1 MELKAR
7 FEQQR
12 GLWMVLEGIVPWRR
26 EKLDPLQVG
35 MLQACSIPGLLP
47 VSVEE
52 LDGEVRLR
60 YRLSACRML
69 SQTLRAERWTM
80 IDAMAALC
88 KLAEAAEQC
97 QDHMLDFRRL
107 MLDDDHIFVGDGWH
121 DLRFAY
127 LPLDAGEA
135 DLNMS
140 AGLERLIVRW
150 LMRTEDPDGKAMQQM
165 LELAASREFVPSA
178 LRGYARQYLCER
190 AEQTA
195 GRMSGR
201 QQSSAAIGQHASVAV
216 SPAFSPGIHAEVP
229 PLLEPQF
236 ERPSSAVS
244 MLSPERGGEAPAIQA
259 NKNLDAQSWWFNEA
273 SDNPDKLP
281 VAGAKGESEL
291 SNVDDPIIPGG
302 MTVMRWRLWLGLLS
316 SAAAGIGWKMLYG
329 EAPGTKSAILSLGV
343 TAACVGLCLYLWNGF
358 AGKMP
363 LRSRHSEAAPQQTPS
378 RPPAAQQTR
387 MPERSAY
394 PAVPETDESMPP
406 SVGRSSGRF
415 IGYGSDVL
423 RGATKEDGN
432 EEEEARHTHTE
443 WLPAKRDAT
452 ELLSS
457 AAAAARQPA
466 CFLEWES
473 GERPCRIALQTESVI
488 IGRARDIAQH
498 VDESSG
504 ISRAHLEMLRLE
516 GGWAAKDLGSRNG
529 SWLNGAPMAPYEP
542 YPLASGDCLQMAG
555 SIYRFHAAGA

>member
-69 SQTLRAERWTM
+69 SQALRAERWTM

-127 LPLDAGEA
+127 LPLDAEEA
-135 DLNMS
+135 DLNTS
-140 AGLERLIVRW
+140 AGLEKLIVRW
-150 LMRTEDPDGKAMQQM
+150 LMRTADPDGKAMQQM

-201 QQSSAAIGQHASVAV
+201 QSSSAAIGQHASVAV
-216 SPAFSPGIHAEVP
+216 YPAFSPGIHEEVSS
-229 PLLEPQF
+229 LSEPQF
-236 ERPSSAVS
+236 ERPPSAVPMFPS
-244 MLSPERGGEAPAIQA
+244 DRGGDAPAVQA
-259 NKNLDAQSWWFNEA
+259 NKNLDAHSWWYDRGTDER
-273 SDNPDKLP
+273 DKLP
-281 VAGAKGESEL
+281 DERPEGEHEL
-291 SNVDDPIIPGG
+291 SNVGEASIPGG
-302 MTVMRWRLWLGLLS
+302 MTVMRWRLWLVLLS

-343 TAACVGLCLYLWNGF
+343 SAACVGLCLYLWNGF
-358 AGKMP
+358 AGKKP
-363 LRSRHSEAAPQQTPS
+363 LRSRHSDAAPQQTPS
-378 RPPAAQQTR
+378 RPPAALRAQ

-394 PAVPETDESMPP
+394 AAVSEPAEAMTP
-406 SVGRSSGRF
+406 SVGGTSGRF

-423 RGATKEDGN
+423 RGEKIEERD
-432 EEEEARHTHTE
+432 EEEERHSHTE

-457 AAAAARQPA
+457 AAVAARQPA

-473 GERPCRIALQTESVI
+473 GERPCRIALQAESVI

-504 ISRAHLEMLRLE
+504 ISRAHLEMLRQE

-555 SIYRFHAAGA
+555 SIYRFHAAGV